1 MKGERQGGH
10 SSHSCIWAREAFWE
24 LEAILS
30 SWGESEEEKS
40 EEEEK
45 EEKKGAEGKE
55 RIRVGGEKSEGDLHH
70 LVSKNIFC
78 H

>member
-1 MKGERQGGH
+1 MKPFSAAEEGE
-10 SSHSCIWAREAFWE
+10 
-24 LEAILS
+24 
-30 SWGESEEEKS
+30 S

-70 LVSKNIFC
+70 LVS
-78 H
+78 

>member
-1 MKGERQGGH
+1 MKPFSAAEEGE
-10 SSHSCIWAREAFWE
+10 
-24 LEAILS
+24 
-30 SWGESEEEKS
+30 S

-45 EEKKGAEGKE
+45 EKEEKGAEGKE